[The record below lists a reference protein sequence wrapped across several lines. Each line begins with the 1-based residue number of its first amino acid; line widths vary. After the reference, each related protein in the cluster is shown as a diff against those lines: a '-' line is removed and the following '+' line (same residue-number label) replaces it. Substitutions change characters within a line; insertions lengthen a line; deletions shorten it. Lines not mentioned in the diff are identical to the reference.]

1 MIDYFKPKSLPPTA
15 PSFPNGHFSTRAL
28 IYLEK
33 AIPISIFNSLAPKYL
48 SLAEILQFSNHIYN
62 ALKEQHMTPDKG
74 CQAVFEEWIG
84 CGCLLS
90 PTWSNLLDVLRK
102 LEMGKIADCI
112 AKFFSK
118 PFLLVRVS

>member
-1 MIDYFKPKSLPPTA
+1 M
-15 PSFPNGHFSTRAL
+15 RAL

-33 AIPISIFNSLAPKYL
+33 AIPVSIFNSLAPKYL
-48 SLAEILQFSNHIYN
+48 RLAEILQFSNHIYN

-74 CQAVFEEWIG
+74 CQDVFEEWTG

-102 LEMGKIADCI
+102 LEMGEIGDCI

-118 PFLLVRVS
+118 PVILVRVI